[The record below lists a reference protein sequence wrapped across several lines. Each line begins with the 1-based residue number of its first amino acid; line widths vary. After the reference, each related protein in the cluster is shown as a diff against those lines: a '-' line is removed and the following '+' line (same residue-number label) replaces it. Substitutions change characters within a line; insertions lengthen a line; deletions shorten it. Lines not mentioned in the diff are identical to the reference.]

1 MKADTKEYTLN
12 FFFFLLLPSSNSEK
26 VIYGLK
32 TVVLSGRGTVITW
45 VHVRLLG
52 IILYLDMSTGY
63 IDIFTLWKFTEKY
76 AYDLCTSL
84 DINTCLQ

>member
-1 MKADTKEYTLN
+1 M
-12 FFFFLLLPSSNSEK
+12 
-26 VIYGLK
+26 
-32 TVVLSGRGTVITW
+32 ITW

-63 IDIFTLWKFTEKY
+63 IDIFTLWKFTEIY
-76 AYDLCTSL
+76 AYDLGTSL